1 MKNDD
6 LDNDGYE
13 GQRHD
18 QRNIT
23 VSKEEGEK
31 QQGHIQ
37 LNLKSFQAEEGSER
51 TKTKGS

>member
-31 QQGHIQ
+31 
-37 LNLKSFQAEEGSER
+37 
-51 TKTKGS
+51 